1 MARICYHSDQALDA
15 LALKNYDI
23 ILLDI
28 NIKGSMNG
36 IEIAHIINEKYHKP
50 FVFVT
55 SFADSTTIGE
65 AKTTLPAGYVVK
77 PFDEK
82 EIYTAIEIALF
93 RTSNAIPDQLSRDS
107 INKKLNTNITEKEL
121 KVILDI
127 TNGMTNN
134 QLASKHFVS
143 ENTIKTHIKNIYIKL
158 SVHSKAELVKAVM
171 S

>member
-1 MARICYHSDQALDA
+1 MRICYHSDQALDA
-15 LALKNYDI
+15 LAMKNYDI

-36 IEIAHIINEKYHKP
+36 IEIAHIINDKYSKP
-50 FVFVT
+50 FIFVT
-55 SFADSTTIGE
+55 SFADSTTISE
-65 AKTTLPAGYVVK
+65 VKTTLPAGYVVK

-82 EIYTAIEIALF
+82 EIYTSIEIALF
-93 RTSNAIPDQLSRDS
+93 KTSNSIPEQITRESL
-107 INKKLNTNITEKEL
+107 NKKLNSNITEKEL
-121 KVILDI
+121 QVILDI
-127 TNGMTNN
+127 AHGMTNS
-134 QLASKHFVS
+134 QIATKHFVS